1 MKVPLSW
8 IKEFIDI
15 DLSPSQ
21 IAKLLTMAGLE
32 VDGIERV
39 SGSFS
44 GVVVARVTAVE
55 KHPQADKLQI
65 ATVTD
70 GEQSFQVVC
79 GAPNCR
85 AGIKTA
91 FAKIGAKLDQ
101 GAFHVQKAKLR
112 GVESYGMLC
121 SAKELGL
128 SDSHDGIIE
137 FDEHIKEGSDVAEM
151 YSDAVFEISLTPNLA
166 HCNSVL
172 GVVRELSA
180 VTGTPYRVPKV
191 EVVETGER
199 MEASAEVKDQKRCPR
214 YSCRLIR
221 GVKVA
226 PSPQWLQQ
234 RLTACGYRP
243 INNVVD
249 ATNYVLHGMGHPLHA
264 FDFDLIEGKK
274 IEVRGAKEGE
284 VIKTL
289 DEKERI
295 LSDDL
300 LICDGKGP
308 IAIAGIMGGANT
320 EVGDGTKN
328 VLIESAYFEPSAV
341 RKSSRRLALKSE
353 GSKRFERGA
362 NPNQTVP
369 SLEMCITLIQQLAGG
384 EIATG
389 IVDIKAQDFNEK
401 MVKCRLS
408 RINALLGTHLG
419 VNEVETLFKQL
430 GFAFQWD
437 GRDQFEVTIPTYRV
451 DIHEEIDL
459 VEEVARLYGYDKIP
473 KSKPSY
479 HHSKLED
486 NPLFCFEG
494 EVRGRLTNEGLQ
506 EFITCDLIGP
516 SQVELL
522 KDSMMP
528 ASSTITVLNPTSVEQ
543 SILRTSL
550 IPGLLHLAKTNM
562 LRQTFDIAGF
572 EIGRIHFKEGNQYK
586 EQVMAGILMSGKEKP
601 RHFDQNA
608 RDADF
613 YDLKGVVEN
622 LFSGLN
628 IPEADFIAQKWGAFH
643 PGRQS
648 SIYVNDVEV
657 GTMGE
662 VHPSILRALDIS
674 QRIYIAEINLHDL
687 FRLKKSDVKMQ
698 EIPRFPGSERDWT
711 LTLEKSVPM
720 SEVFGAIKGVAG
732 PLLNQLSLIGI
743 YWNEKLGAKHHNVTL
758 RFSYRDNKKT
768 LSQQEVDAE
777 HERIVALTQGIFIDK
792 LSKEA

>member
-8 IKEFIDI
+8 IKEYIDI
-15 DLSPSQ
+15 DLSPTQ

-32 VDGIERV
+32 VDGIEKIA
-39 SGSFS
+39 GSFS
-44 GVVVARVTAVE
+44 GVVVGRVTAVE
-55 KHPQADKLQI
+55 KHPGADKLQI
-65 ATVTD
+65 ATVSD
-70 GEQSFQVVC
+70 GEQSYQVVC

-91 FAKIGAKLDQ
+91 FAKIGAKLEKGQ
-101 GAFHVQKAKLR
+101 FTVQKAKLR
-112 GVESYGMLC
+112 GVESFGMLC

-128 SDSHDGIIE
+128 SDHHDGIIE
-137 FDEHIKEGSDVAEM
+137 FDEHIKEGSDVAEL
-151 YSDAVFEISLTPNLA
+151 YSDVVFEISLTPNLS
-166 HCNSVL
+166 HCNSVI

-180 VTGTPYRVPKV
+180 VTGAPYRMPKV
-191 EVVETGER
+191 ELADGGER
-199 MEASAEVKDQKRCPR
+199 MEATAEVKDQKRCPR

-234 RLTACGYRP
+234 RLTDCGYRP

-249 ATNYVLHGMGHPLHA
+249 ATNYFLHGMGHPLHA
-264 FDFDLIEGKK
+264 FDFDLIDGKK

-284 VIKTL
+284 LIKTL
-289 DEKERI
+289 DDKERI

-308 IAIAGIMGGANT
+308 IAIAGIMGGAAT
-320 EVGDGTKN
+320 EVSQETRN
-328 VLIESAYFEPSAV
+328 VLIESAYFDPSAV

-362 NPNQTVP
+362 NPNQTVL
-369 SLEMCITLIQQLAGG
+369 SLELCLNLIQQLAGG
-384 EIATG
+384 EIAAG
-389 IVDIKAQDFNEK
+389 LIDIKAQEFNEK
-401 MVKCRLS
+401 KVKCRLS
-408 RINALLGTHLG
+408 RINALLGTRLG
-419 VNEVETLFKQL
+419 LNEVETLFKQL
-430 GFAFQWD
+430 DFAFQWD
-437 GRDQFEVTIPTYRV
+437 GQGQFEVSIPTYRV

-494 EVRGRLTNEGLQ
+494 EVRGRLISEGLQ

-528 ASSTITVLNPTSVEQ
+528 AASTITVLNPTSIEQ

-572 EIGRIHFKEGNQYK
+572 EIGRIHFKEGDQYK
-586 EQVMAGILMSGKEKP
+586 EQAMAGIVMSGQVKP
-601 RHFDQNA
+601 PHFDQKS
-608 RDADF
+608 READF
-613 YDLKGVVEN
+613 FDLKGMVEN

-628 IPEADFIAQKWGAFH
+628 IPEANFVAQKWSAFH
-643 PGRQS
+643 PGRQA

-657 GTMGE
+657 GTLGE
-662 VHPSILRALDIS
+662 IHPSILRALDIS
-674 QRIYIAEINLHDL
+674 QRIYFAELNLHDL
-687 FRLKKSDVKMQ
+687 FRLRKSEAKMQ

-720 SEVFGAIKGVAG
+720 SEVFDAIKGVAS
-732 PLLNQLSLIGI
+732 PLLMQLSLIGI

-777 HERIVALTQGIFIDK
+777 HARIVAATQGIFIDK